1 MQHKEYCQKY
11 CKNFVWRQMIIRL
24 IMVIIYA
31 NMKPLRNTPEIN
43 IFYFI
48 YISIKIQS
56 IQDHTDTEQAPRAT
70 MMPVLDFPSC
80 PRLPSL
86 LLALLLK
93 LTGEWD
99 LPLPGYRFLPICFPR
114 ISLRRDFLGPS

>member
-56 IQDHTDTEQAPRAT
+56 NVVT
-70 MMPVLDFPSC
+70 F
-80 PRLPSL
+80 
-86 LLALLLK
+86 LLK
-93 LTGEWD
+93 NIQYLSITLEQ
-99 LPLPGYRFLPICFPR
+99 RVFKFL
-114 ISLRRDFLGPS
+114 